1 MGVGIHTEGS
11 PITGDK
17 FLRHG
22 ARACKKYFRPPYLF
36 QNKIGFL
43 FTSWHNHDFHIN
55 TFIQHIHVVK
65 QVHKISG
72 KCLKKNTKISLKN
85 IFSIPLYHFQS
96 QFSIMGLRDAI
107 LQYHTLSMMCI
118 LGLSEDLIYHATLLT
133 VSCVSELQ
141 FSRLE
146 PFRSSGGVRNRQG
159 AGTILR
165 LSGCKH
171 CTKISINLFVYNL
184 L

>member
-1 MGVGIHTEGS
+1 MGPE
-11 PITGDK
+11 
-17 FLRHG
+17 
-22 ARACKKYFRPPYLF
+22 RAKIFSASLLVSK
-36 QNKIGFL
+36 QNRLPFY
-43 FTSWHNHDFHIN
+43 SWDNHDFHIN
-55 TFIQHIHVVK
+55 TFIQLIHVVK

-72 KCLKKNTKISLKN
+72 KCLKKKKKKFAWKIFFLYACI
-85 IFSIPLYHFQS
+85 IFKVNFQLC
-96 QFSIMGLRDAI
+96 MGLRDAI
-107 LQYHTLSMMCI
+107 LQYNTISMMCI
-118 LGLSEDLIYHATLLT
+118 LGLSEDLIYYATLLT
-133 VSCVSELQ
+133 VSELQ

-171 CTKISINLFVYNL
+171 CTKISLNLFVYNL

>member
-1 MGVGIHTEGS
+1 MQ
-11 PITGDK
+11 
-17 FLRHG
+17 
-22 ARACKKYFRPPYLF
+22 KYFLPPYLF
-36 QNKIGFL
+36 QNKISFL
-43 FTSWHNHDFHIN
+43 LTLGIIMISIWILPMS
-55 TFIQHIHVVK
+55 IQLIHVVK
-65 QVHKISG
+65 QEHKISG
-72 KCLKKNTKISLKN
+72 KCLKKYSLKN
-85 IFSIPLYHFQS
+85 IFSLPLYHFQS

-133 VSCVSELQ
+133 VSELQ
-141 FSRLE
+141 CSRLE